1 MPQIPTG
8 QVRVNYLNPYFFSIF
23 LKRGDFM
30 ANKWEVSILEIE
42 DEQGKKYK
50 VTRRY
55 METSI
60 CETKIYRNK
69 SKAKKQFLEWLG

>member
-1 MPQIPTG
+1 
-8 QVRVNYLNPYFFSIF
+8 
-23 LKRGDFM
+23 M

-55 METSI
+55 METAI

-69 SKAKKQFLEWLG
+69 SKAKKQFLEWLD